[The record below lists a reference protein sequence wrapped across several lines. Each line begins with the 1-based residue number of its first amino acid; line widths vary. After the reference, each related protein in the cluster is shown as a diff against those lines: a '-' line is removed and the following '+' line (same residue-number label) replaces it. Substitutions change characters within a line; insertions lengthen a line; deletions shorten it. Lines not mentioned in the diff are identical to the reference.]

1 MHLSSAGEM
10 SYFYIF
16 LTIMLT
22 VYGQIAIKW
31 QVLKAGALPEA
42 LLDKIAFLLGLLL
55 NPWIISAFAAALLA
69 SVFWMAAMT
78 KLQLSHAYPFMS
90 LAFVLVLMASGLFFN
105 EPITP
110 LKIAGI
116 LLVILGIIVG
126 SQG

>member
-1 MHLSSAGEM
+1 M

-16 LTIMLT
+16 FTIVLT

-31 QVLKAGALPEA
+31 QVMDAGAFPIEA
-42 LLDKIAFLLGLLL
+42 FDKLTFLFHLLL
-55 NPWIISAFAAALLA
+55 NPWVISAFVAALLA

-90 LAFVLVLMASGLFFN
+90 ITFVLVLILSGLVFH
-105 EPITP
+105 EPITWP
-110 LKIAGI
+110 KMTGMGLIIA
-116 LLVILGIIVG
+116 GIIVG

>member
-1 MHLSSAGEM
+1 M
-10 SYFYIF
+10 SYAYIF
-16 LTIMLT
+16 MTVILT

-42 LLDKIAFLLGLLL
+42 LPDKMSFLLHLLL
-55 NPWIISAFAAALLA
+55 NPWIVSAFAAALLA
-69 SVFWMAAMT
+69 SIFWMAAMT
-78 KLQLSHAYPFMS
+78 KLQLSFAYPFMS
-90 LAFVLVLMASGLFFN
+90 LAFVLIMIASAVFFN

-116 LLVILGIIVG
+116 SLVILGLIVG

>member
-1 MHLSSAGEM
+1 M
-10 SYFYIF
+10 SYAYIF
-16 LTIMLT
+16 LTVMLT

-42 LLDKIAFLLGLLL
+42 LPDKISFLLHLLL

-78 KLQLSHAYPFMS
+78 KLQLSYAYPFMS
-90 LAFVLVLMASGLFFN
+90 LAFVLIMVASAVFFN

-116 LLVILGIIVG
+116 SLVILGLIVG

>member
-1 MHLSSAGEM
+1 M

-16 LTIMLT
+16 LTIVFT
-22 VYGQIAIKW
+22 VYGQLAIKW

-42 LLDKIAFLLGLLL
+42 FPDKVNFLFQLLL
-55 NPWIISAFAAALLA
+55 NPWIISALVAAFLA
-69 SVFWMAAMT
+69 SICWMAAMT

-90 LAFVLVLMASGLFFN
+90 LAFVLVLMASGLFFQ
-105 EPITP
+105 EAITP

-116 LLVILGIIVG
+116 TLIILGIIVG